1 MKIKWFYAAAVGTFV
16 WTLLSGIVFFQGS
29 AWAHIRLRSD
39 QPLRPGS
46 ASATLRLVVPNER
59 HVEVTRISLEVP
71 EAFRMEGGR
80 LRSVEH
86 PAGWEVRIEKQDKPE
101 EIYRRELERRA
112 GRRAGSEAQTAM
124 TEEERQEEEIQ
135 NELLKQ
141 WITKVSFEG
150 GSIPPD
156 GSKQF
161 LLTFQLPDEPGK
173 YFFPALQ
180 VFADGTEISWSGVVE
195 GAERP
200 AAAIVIERQYGLP
213 HLAFLVAAL
222 ALLILV
228 VKPHKRFKKQ
238 RNGQSSSAATS
249 SVPAEKN

>member
-1 MKIKWFYAAAVGTFV
+1 MKIKWFHAAAVWTLV
-16 WTLLSGIVFFQGS
+16 WTLLSGIVFFQGP
-29 AWAHIRLRSD
+29 AWAHVTLRSN

-46 ASATLRLVVPNER
+46 FSATLSLVVPNER
-59 HVEVTRISLEVP
+59 HVPVTRISLEVP
-71 EAFRMEGGR
+71 EAFRMQGGR

-101 EIYRRELERRA
+101 EIYRRELEQRA
-112 GRRAGSEAQTAM
+112 GREAQTA
-124 TEEERQEEEIQ
+124 TTGEERQEEEIQ

-141 WITKVSFEG
+141 WITKVSFED

-173 YFFPALQ
+173 YFFPTLQ
-180 VFADGTEISWSGVVE
+180 VFADGTELSWSGVVE

-200 AAAIVIERQYGLP
+200 AASIVIERQYGLP
-213 HLAFLVAAL
+213 HLVFLVAAL

-228 VKPHKRFKKQ
+228 VKPHKRYKKQ
-238 RNGQSSSAATS
+238 RNGQSNSAATS
-249 SVPAEKN
+249 SVPTEKI

>member
-1 MKIKWFYAAAVGTFV
+1 MKIKWFHAAAVGTFV
-16 WTLLSGIVFFQGS
+16 WTLLSGIVFFQGP

-46 ASATLRLVVPNER
+46 SSATLRLVVPNER
-59 HVEVTRISLEVP
+59 HVEVTGIVLEVP

-80 LRSVEH
+80 LRRVEH

-112 GRRAGSEAQTAM
+112 GRRAGREAQTAM

-161 LLTFQLPDEPGK
+161 LLTFQLPGEPGEY
-173 YFFPALQ
+173 YFPVLQ
-180 VFADGTEISWSGVVE
+180 VFADGTELSWSGLGD
-195 GAERP
+195 GADRP
-200 AAAIVIERQYGLP
+200 AASFVIERQYGLA
-213 HLAFLVAAL
+213 HLGFLVAVLAL
-222 ALLILV
+222 AILLL
-228 VKPHKRFKKQ
+228 KPHKRFKKY
-238 RNGQSSSAATS
+238 RNGQSKAASSIP
-249 SVPAEKN
+249 VE